1 MPPLIQR
8 ILSPSPGTAS
18 PIAGL
23 FLWQLDD
30 QSRRLTEDTRGATP
44 EELAWQPAP
53 GMNTIGMLLA
63 HIAAVEA
70 GWLRAAVHGLDRD
83 SIEVLGIGK
92 REIAIPLP
100 DNSAPA
106 AELAG
111 RELPYY
117 DDLLALARRHTRRA
131 VAALTDAD
139 LDRRFRTPATWEPGS
154 PGSEFEGTIGWAL
167 YHVLEH
173 EAGHYG
179 QINLL
184 RHQYRARTAAER

>member
-1 MPPLIQR
+1 MATLTQR
-8 ILSPSPGTAS
+8 ILAPAPEATSRLF
-18 PIAGL
+18 GL

-30 QSRRLTEDTRGATP
+30 QSRRLTEDTRGASP

-63 HIAAVEA
+63 HIAMVEIGWVEA
-70 GWLRAAVHGLDRD
+70 GILGRPWACDDVLHMNYQDCGIPMAPGDAPPSGLHGRD
-83 SIEVLGIGK
+83 
-92 REIAIPLP
+92 
-100 DNSAPA
+100 
-106 AELAG
+106 LA
-111 RELPYY
+111 YF
-117 DDLLALARRHTRRA
+117 DDLLTRARDHTRKA

-139 LDRRFRTPATWEPGS
+139 LDRRFRRTRDDGS
-154 PGSEFEGTIGWAL
+154 GFEGNAGWTL

-184 RHQYRARTAAER
+184 THQFRLAGRRD

>member
-1 MPPLIQR
+1 MTQVMQR
-8 ILSPSPGTAS
+8 ILEPAEGTRS
-18 PIAGL
+18 KLAGL

-63 HIAAVEA
+63 HIALVEA
-70 GWLRAAVHGLDRD
+70 GWIGTSALGLEWTKIDVLPVKWPD
-83 SIEVLGIGK
+83 SG
-92 REIAIPLP
+92 IPL
-100 DNSAPA
+100 APGDEPPA
-106 AELAG
+106 SIRGKDLSFF
-111 RELPYY
+111 
-117 DDLLALARRHTRRA
+117 DDALSRARAFTRKA
-131 VAALTDAD
+131 LAALTDAD
-139 LDRRFRTPATWEPGS
+139 VDRRFRRVRRD
-154 PGSEFEGTIGWAL
+154 GSEIEATVGWAL

-184 RHQYRARTAAER
+184 RHQYRVAKEKR